1 MFKITIDCPKGSASS
16 VSCCEG
22 SRKDGTLKNDCA
34 FCPAYRKYL
43 QEKFPGVGIPAQ
55 TNI

>member
-1 MFKITIDCPKGSASS
+1 MFKITIHCPKGSASS
-16 VSCCEG
+16 VSFCEG
-22 SRKDGTLKNDCA
+22 SRKNGTLKNDCA

-43 QEKFPGVGIPAQ
+43 QEKFPGDGIPAQ

>member
-1 MFKITIDCPKGSASS
+1 MFKITLDCPKDSTSSA
-16 VSCCEG
+16 SCCEG
-22 SRKDGTLKNDCA
+22 FRKDGTLNNDCA

-43 QEKFPGVGIPAQ
+43 QKKFPGDGIPAQ

>member
-1 MFKITIDCPKGSASS
+1 MSKITLDCPKDSTSSA
-16 VSCCEG
+16 SCCEG
-22 SRKDGTLKNDCA
+22 FRKDGTLNNDCA

-43 QEKFPGVGIPAQ
+43 QKKFPGDGIPAQ